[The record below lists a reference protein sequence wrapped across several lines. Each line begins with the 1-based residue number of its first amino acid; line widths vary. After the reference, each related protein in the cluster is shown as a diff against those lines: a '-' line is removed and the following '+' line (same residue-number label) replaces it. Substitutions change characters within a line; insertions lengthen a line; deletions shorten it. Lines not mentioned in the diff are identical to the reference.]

1 MGGTETLS
9 LKRPNPRL
17 QQLHTHYTDC
27 WGRICHGGTYTVPQ
41 FYRRQFSVGTDL
53 LKPTILLHQWWKHTG
68 AAGWRGL
75 HIVVSEAAEEGA
87 EDATTPLL
95 LQADAAL
102 RS

>member
-1 MGGTETLS
+1 MGRAYSQPQLY
-9 LKRPNPRL
+9 RL
-17 QQLHTHYTDC
+17 
-27 WGRICHGGTYTVPQ
+27 
-41 FYRRQFSVGTDL
+41 QFSVGTDL
-53 LKPTILLHQWWKHTG
+53 LKSAILLHQWRKHTG

-102 RS
+102 GS

>member
-1 MGGTETLS
+1 MAAFPHIPHTLVRESLMGRAYSQPQLY
-9 LKRPNPRL
+9 RL
-17 QQLHTHYTDC
+17 
-27 WGRICHGGTYTVPQ
+27 
-41 FYRRQFSVGTDL
+41 QFSVGTDL
-53 LKPTILLHQWWKHTG
+53 LKPAVLLHQGRKHTG

-102 RS
+102 GS